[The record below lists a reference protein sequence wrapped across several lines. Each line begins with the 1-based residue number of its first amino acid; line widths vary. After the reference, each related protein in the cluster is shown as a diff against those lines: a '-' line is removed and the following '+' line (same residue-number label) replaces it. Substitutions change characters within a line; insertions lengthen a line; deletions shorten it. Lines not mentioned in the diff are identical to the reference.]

1 MDVVGRGVQKVL
13 ETRGL
18 WHRCAQLEGRGE
30 ALEERMQEKTARST
44 YPSPSPLLAPPASL
58 QRKKEPPHHH
68 HPRARQGPQSR
79 EKTLHSCLTHPPVA
93 LTVLHASKAFLTKT
107 CRLGAETGRKLDRQA
122 QECLGNS
129 QDRWP

>member
-30 ALEERMQEKTARST
+30 ALEERRPEKTARST

-58 QRKKEPPHHH
+58 QRKKEPTLHQLPTTTT
-68 HPRARQGPQSR
+68 QGPGKGHKAVR
-79 EKTLHSCLTHPPVA
+79 RHCTP
-93 LTVLHASKAFLTKT
+93 VLHTL
-107 CRLGAETGRKLDRQA
+107 
-122 QECLGNS
+122 
-129 QDRWP
+129 P